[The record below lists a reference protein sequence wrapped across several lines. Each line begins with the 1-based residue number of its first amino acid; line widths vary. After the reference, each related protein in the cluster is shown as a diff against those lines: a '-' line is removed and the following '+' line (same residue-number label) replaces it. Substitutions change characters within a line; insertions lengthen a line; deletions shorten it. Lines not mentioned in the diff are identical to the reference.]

1 MTRGGSV
8 ITRALVAACL
18 IGTLAASVARAEFP
32 QDPPNDPFYDQAESQ
47 PSDKCIDDEQIEF
60 FDFLPICAPLA
71 RDPEGSSGMWINRT
85 FREFTIGDPEVVIAY
100 IEAGI
105 NWANP
110 DAKDL
115 VNQVYLNAGELPDP
129 TTEDGDAA
137 LRASDFR
144 DTPDANKNELV
155 DPEDLTARFSDGR
168 DDDGNGYVDDI
179 SGWDFYHDQNN
190 PATYD
195 SAYEHTENQMI
206 RAAAETNNNYLK
218 AGVCPRC
225 RLLPIKGG
233 AEALERTDD
242 LAQAWLFAADSG
254 ATVVNSE
261 TADLGYS
268 KLIRR
273 TAEYLHDRG
282 ITLVGSSNDF
292 NSSAHQGGMFHPFA
306 VPGNG
311 LVADRIGTEQ
321 GTRLTRTYRERSSI
335 TSWGPHNMFSV
346 PTNSGTTSAATP
358 VISGVVG
365 LLASYGRQAAREGK
379 IARPLSGPEVVQV
392 MRATASDIDDPSLAW
407 PNKPGWDLQFGYGR
421 PNVFKAAE
429 AISKGD
435 VPPLAA
441 IDDPDWFELADPTQR
456 KTVEVRG
463 RVSAPRS
470 SSYTWALQLGAGG
483 EPNDGEFRTIA
494 SGSGADPREGRLGRV
509 DLASIPQ
516 EFWSRAM
523 ELSRTKTLETTERYT
538 MTLRLVV
545 TDAAGRRGEDRR
557 AFYVH
562 RDAAQVAPFPKRIG
576 EGGGEGQA
584 ALVDLQGQG
593 RLAIVFGDT
602 DGRVHA
608 LDSKTG
614 RELRGWPVRTRPNKL
629 AKPRKEIPAGHEP
642 VVANVAVG
650 DLDGDGRQWVV
661 ATSMTGRVY
670 AWDGRGRP
678 RRGFPRKLAQGV
690 IRPGTPRD
698 RRPYTRLPAQGAFA
712 APVLGDLDGDRRIE
726 IVQAAWDGRLHVFRA
741 SGKYLPGWP
750 VKVEL
755 PAGYQP
761 PEGKFLVNDHKLE
774 GTPALADLDG
784 DQKVEIVQRSQFTDI
799 NQPDISPLAL
809 GHLHAYRADGSVVPG
824 WPVSMRAVAEA
835 YGTAQEFITEGT
847 NSPVAADVDGDG
859 DDEVASNPVLSPS
872 YLYDGDGR
880 QLTTYGPSVET
891 ALAAY
896 ASGAQQAASGVP
908 PTDAPIGFTTSG
920 AFGRFAGRL
929 AYSQPSS
936 GAAGIAATTA
946 TPGLGNS
953 IKNYER
959 THDARSGAILPGF
972 PAVLQGLNFVGAPLF
987 ADVTGDGEAEIVDGG
1002 DSNAMHAFEADGSQ
1016 APGFPKFT
1024 TGWTLFSPS
1033 AGDLDGDGDVELVSL
1048 SREGYLM
1055 VWRTQGRADAN
1066 GEWWRWHHDERSSG
1080 RYGTDTR
1087 PPAAVTKLR
1096 VTHPLPPRVRLT
1108 FRAPG
1113 DDWNAGTATRYE
1125 VFASRRPITQANVHR
1140 ARRIT
1145 VAHKPRPGGGKDTFI
1160 LPRPKGTRHYA
1171 VRAIDEA
1178 GNIGLLRV
1186 R

>member
-1 MTRGGSV
+1 VTR
-8 ITRALVAACL
+8 IAALAAALVLC
-18 IGTLAASVARAEFP
+18 LAAGARADFP
-32 QDPPNDPFYDQAESQ
+32 QDPPNDPFYDQAETQ
-47 PSDKCIDDEQIEF
+47 PSDKCVDDEQIEL

-71 RDPEGSSGMWINRT
+71 SDPEGSSGMWINRAW
-85 FREFTIGDPEVVIAY
+85 REFSIGEPEVVTAY

-105 NWANP
+105 NWHDDNAR
-110 DAKDL
+110 DL
-115 VNQVYLNAGELPDP
+115 ANQVYLNDGELPPP
-129 TTEDGDAA
+129 TSEDGDSA
-137 LRASDFR
+137 LRASDFK
-144 DTPDANKNELV
+144 DTRDANENGLV
-155 DPEDLTARFSDGR
+155 DPEDLIARYSDGR

-195 SAYEHTENQMI
+195 SAYAHTQNQML
-206 RAAAETNNNYLK
+206 RLGAEANNGFAK

-225 RLLPIKGG
+225 RILVVKAG

-242 LAQAWLFAADSG
+242 LAQSWLFAADSG
-254 ATVVNSE
+254 ATVINSE

-273 TAEYLHDRG
+273 TAEYLHRRG

-292 NSSAHQGGMFHPFA
+292 NSSDHQGGMFHPFA
-306 VPGNG
+306 LPGNG
-311 LVADRIGTEQ
+311 LVSDRIGTEQ

-346 PTNSGTTSAATP
+346 PTNSGTTSASTP
-358 VISGVVG
+358 IVSGVVA
-365 LLASYGRQAAREGK
+365 LLASYGREAARSLK
-379 IARPLSGPEVVQV
+379 IAEPLTGPEVVQV

-421 PNVFKAAE
+421 PNVYKAAQ

-435 VPPLAA
+435 IPPLAA
-441 IDDPDWFELADPTQR
+441 IDSPDWFELADPTQR
-456 KTVEVRG
+456 QTVEVRG

-470 SSYTWALQLGAGG
+470 GRYTWALQLGAGG

-494 SGSGADPREGRLGRV
+494 SGDGTSARDGKLGRV
-509 DLASIPQ
+509 DLRSVPR
-516 EFWSRAM
+516 EFWARAM
-523 ELSRTKTLETTERYT
+523 ELSRTKALETTERYT

-545 TDAAGRRGEDRR
+545 TDGAGRRGEDRR

-562 RDAAQVAPFPKRIG
+562 RDAAARAPFPKRIG
-576 EGGGEGQA
+576 EGGGDGQA

-614 RELRGWPVRTRPNKL
+614 RELPGWPVRTRANRL
-629 AKPRKEIPAGHEP
+629 AKPRAGIPAGNEP

-650 DLDGDGRQWVV
+650 DLDADGRQWVV

-670 AWDGRGRP
+670 AWDSRGVA
-678 RRGFPRKLAQGV
+678 RRGFPRPLAKGV
-690 IRPGTPRD
+690 VRPETPRKP
-698 RRPYTRLPAQGAFA
+698 REYTRLPAEGAFA
-712 APVLGDLDGDRRIE
+712 APVLGDLDGDRRLE
-726 IVQAAWDGRLHVFRA
+726 VVQAAWDGRLHVFKG
-741 SGKYLPGWP
+741 SGGYLPGWP

-761 PEGKFLVNDHKLE
+761 PEGKFLVSDHKLQ

-784 DQKVEIVQRSQFTDI
+784 DGRVEIVQRSQWTDI

-809 GHLHAYRADGSVVPG
+809 GHLHAYGADGKPVPG
-824 WPVSMRAVAEA
+824 WPVTMRAVAEA

-880 QLTTYGPSVET
+880 QLATYGPTPEA
-891 ALAAY
+891 ALASY
-896 ASGAQQAASGVP
+896 AAGAQRATSGEPAS
-908 PTDAPIGFTTSG
+908 DAPVGFTTSG
-920 AFGRFAGRL
+920 AFGRFGGRL
-929 AYSQPSS
+929 AFTQPSS
-936 GAAGIAATTA
+936 GAAGIAATTL
-946 TPGLGNS
+946 TPGLGTS

-959 THDARSGAILPGF
+959 AHDARSGAALPNF
-972 PAVLQGLNFVGAPLF
+972 PATLQGLNFIGAPLF
-987 ADVTGDGEAEIVDGG
+987 ADVTGDGQAEILDGG
-1002 DSNAMHAFEADGSQ
+1002 DSNTMHAFQTDGTQ

-1033 AGDLDGDGDVELVSL
+1033 AGDLDGDGRVELVSL
-1048 SREGYLM
+1048 TREGYLM
-1055 VWRTQGRADAN
+1055 VWRTQGRADGNA
-1066 GEWWRWHHDERSSG
+1066 EWWRWHHDERSSG
-1080 RYGTDTR
+1080 RYGSDTR
-1087 PPAAVTKLR
+1087 PPAGIPKLK
-1096 VTHPLPPRVRLT
+1096 VDHPRPPRAKLT

-1113 DDWNAGTATRYE
+1113 DDWSEGTAARYE
-1125 VFASRRPITQANVHR
+1125 VFASSRPITQANLHR
-1140 ARRIT
+1140 ARRLAVT
-1145 VAHKPRPGGGKDTFI
+1145 RKPRPGRSVDAVIVT
-1160 LPRPKGTRHYA
+1160 RPKGARYFA
-1171 VRAIDEA
+1171 VRAVDEA
-1178 GNIGLLRV
+1178 GNAGPIRV

>member
-1 MTRGGSV
+1 VR
-8 ITRALVAACL
+8 RCAALAAALVLCLPAA
-18 IGTLAASVARAEFP
+18 APADFP

-71 RDPEGSSGMWINRT
+71 SDPEGSSGMWINRT

-100 IEAGI
+100 IEAGV

-110 DAKDL
+110 DARDL
-115 VNQVYLNAGELPDP
+115 ANQVYLNAGELPDP
-129 TTEDGDAA
+129 TTEDGDPA
-137 LRASDFR
+137 LRASDYR
-144 DTPDANKNELV
+144 DTPDANGNELV
-155 DPEDLTARFSDGR
+155 DPEDLIARYSDGR
-168 DDDGNGYVDDI
+168 DDDRNGYVDDI
-179 SGWDFYHDQNN
+179 SGWDFYNDQNN

-206 RAAAETNNNYLK
+206 RAAAETNNGFLK

-225 RLLPIKGG
+225 RILPIKGG

-254 ATVVNSE
+254 ATVVNTE

-273 TAEYLHDRG
+273 TAEYLHRRG

-292 NSSAHQGGMFHPFA
+292 NSSDHQGGMFHPFA
-306 VPGNG
+306 LPGNG

-365 LLASYGRQAAREGK
+365 LLASHGRRSNP
-379 IARPLSGPEVVQV
+379 PLSGPEVVQV
-392 MRATASDIDDPSLAW
+392 MRATASDVNDSSLAW
-407 PNKPGWDLQFGYGR
+407 PNKEGWDLQFGYGR
-421 PNVFKAAE
+421 PNVYRAAE
-429 AISKGD
+429 AISRD
-435 VPPLAA
+435 EIPPLAA

-463 RVSAPRS
+463 RVSARRS
-470 SSYTWALQLGAGG
+470 SGYTWALQLAPGG
-483 EPNDGEFRTIA
+483 EPNDGEFRTVGTG
-494 SGSGADPREGRLGRV
+494 SGSAAREGRLGRV
-509 DLASIPQ
+509 DLGSIPR

-562 RDAAQVAPFPKRIG
+562 RDAAQAGPFPKRIG
-576 EGGGEGQA
+576 EGGGDGQA

-614 RELRGWPVRTRPNKL
+614 RELRGFPARTRPNRL

-642 VVANVAVG
+642 LVANVAVG
-650 DLDGDGRQWVV
+650 DLDGDGRQWIVG
-661 ATSMTGRVY
+661 TTTTGRVY
-670 AWDGRGRP
+670 AWDGRGRA
-678 RRGFPRKLAQGV
+678 RRGFPRAIAQGV
-690 IRPGTPRD
+690 VRPETPRK

-712 APVLGDLDGDRRIE
+712 APVLGDLDGVRGLE
-726 IVQAAWDGRLHVFRA
+726 IVQAGWDGRLHVFKG
-741 SGKYLPGWP
+741 SGRYVPGWP

-761 PEGKFLVNDHKLE
+761 PEGKFLVNDHKLQ

-784 DQKVEIVQRSQFTDI
+784 DGRVEIVQRSQWTDI
-799 NQPDISPLAL
+799 NQPDVSPLAL

-824 WPVSMRAVAEA
+824 WPVSMRAVAEV

-847 NSPVAADVDGDG
+847 NSPIAADVDGDG

-880 QLTTYGPSVET
+880 QLTTYGPSVES
-891 ALAAY
+891 ALGAY
-896 ASGAQQAASGVP
+896 AAGASQAASGVAP
-908 PTDAPIGFTTSG
+908 SDLPIGFTTSG

-946 TPGLGNS
+946 TPGLGTS

-959 THDARSGAILPGF
+959 THDARTGTMLPGF
-972 PAVLQGLNFVGAPLF
+972 PAILQGLNFIGAPLF
-987 ADVTGDGEAEIVDGG
+987 ADVTGDGEAEILDGG
-1002 DSNAMHAFEADGSQ
+1002 DSNAMHAYLADGSQ

-1024 TGWTLFSPS
+1024 TGWTLWSPS
-1033 AGDLDGDGDVELVSL
+1033 VGDLDGDGDVELVSL

-1087 PPAAVTKLR
+1087 PPAAVHKLR
-1096 VTHPLPPRVRLT
+1096 VEHPLPPRVQIH

-1113 DDWNAGTATRYE
+1113 DDWNAGRAERYE
-1125 VFASRRPITQANVHR
+1125 VFASRRPITQETLRA
-1140 ARRIT
+1140 ARRVF
-1145 VAHKPRPGGGKDTFI
+1145 VANKPGPAGQAQNLRI
-1160 LPRPKGTRHYA
+1160 PRRRGERYFA

-1178 GNIGLLRV
+1178 GNIGPLRV